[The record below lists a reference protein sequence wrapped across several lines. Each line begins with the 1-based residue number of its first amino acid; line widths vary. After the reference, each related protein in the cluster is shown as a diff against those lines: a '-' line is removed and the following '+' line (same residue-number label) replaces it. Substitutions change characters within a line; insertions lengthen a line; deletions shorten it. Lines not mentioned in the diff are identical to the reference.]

1 MVEVD
6 EAGIRPGLARI
17 TAIPAIYRP
26 SLASAASTTRMWQ
39 TLLAAQPAAS
49 KIAAI
54 SPRRTMDSRAIIRAA
69 AVAAAVI
76 TMTVATPAAAERQSG
91 SSQLSSKLTFPEIKH
106 VQSGKC
112 LAASVS
118 LGVKLRDCNGT
129 DYQRWYTES
138 TMNGVTIV
146 HLQSRK
152 CLDGSVEKGIR
163 LVDCRG
169 NLYQRWYTYDSGTV
183 PNLQNGKCLAA
194 SVSLGVKLRDC
205 NGTNY
210 QKWS

>member
-1 MVEVD
+1 MD
-6 EAGIRPGLARI
+6 YRATIRTVA
-17 TAIPAIYRP
+17 
-26 SLASAASTTRMWQ
+26 
-39 TLLAAQPAAS
+39 LAAA
-49 KIAAI
+49 
-54 SPRRTMDSRAIIRAA
+54 M
-69 AVAAAVI
+69 I
-76 TMTVATPAAAERQSG
+76 TTAATPAAAEPQSG
-91 SSQLSSKLTFPEIKH
+91 SSQLSGKVTFPEIKH

-118 LGVKLRDCNGT
+118 IGVVLRDCNGST
-129 DYQRWYTES
+129 YQQWYKDGTN
-138 TMNGVTIV
+138 NGISIV
-146 HLQSRK
+146 HEQSRK

-169 NLYQRWYTYDSGTV
+169 NLYQRWYIYETGAV

-205 NGTNY
+205 NNTSY